1 MGFLISDMSIPYNAK
16 LGLLQGSNYVSLDY
30 TKLGNKNVKEF
41 NFNSENKV
49 WYKVND
55 WSRLAQNRIS
65 EYLPH
70 PIEVNNE
77 EAMFLMG
84 GYLHGLDSDTTV
96 PEFDYTL
103 SDNLMSDLLA
113 YSLILLIN
121 GDLSSAYA
129 TLQTW
134 LFLGSI
140 FENDHAKTTS
150 SFLTEQKDIIE
161 FTL

>member
-1 MGFLISDMSIPYNAK
+1 MSIPQNVK
-16 LGLLQGSNYVSLDY
+16 LSLLQGSNYISLDF
-30 TKLGNKNVKEF
+30 TKIGNKNVKEF

-55 WSRLAQNRIS
+55 WSKLAQNRIS
-65 EYLPH
+65 ENLPH

-77 EAMFLMG
+77 ESMFLMG

-96 PEFDYTL
+96 PEFDYIL

-113 YSLILLIN
+113 YSLVLLVN

-129 TLQTW
+129 ALQTW

-140 FENDHAKTTS
+140 FENDHARTTS

>member
-1 MGFLISDMSIPYNAK
+1 MGFLISDMSIPQNVK
-16 LGLLQGSNYVSLDY
+16 LSLLQGSNYISLDF
-30 TKLGNKNVKEF
+30 TKIGNKNVKEF

-55 WSRLAQNRIS
+55 WSKLAQNRIS
-65 EYLPH
+65 ENLPH

-77 EAMFLMG
+77 ESMFLMG

-96 PEFDYTL
+96 PEFDYIL

-113 YSLILLIN
+113 YSLVLLVN

-140 FENDHAKTTS
+140 FENDHARTTS

>member
-30 TKLGNKNVKEF
+30 TKIGNKNVKEF
-41 NFNSENKV
+41 NFNSENKL

-55 WSRLAQNRIS
+55 WSRLAQNRLS
-65 EYLPH
+65 EYLH
-70 PIEVNNE
+70 QPIEVTNE
-77 EAMFLMG
+77 QSMFLIG
-84 GYLHGLDSDTTV
+84 GFLHGLDSDTTV

-134 LFLGSI
+134 
-140 FENDHAKTTS
+140 
-150 SFLTEQKDIIE
+150 
-161 FTL
+161 

>member
-1 MGFLISDMSIPYNAK
+1 
-16 LGLLQGSNYVSLDY
+16 
-30 TKLGNKNVKEF
+30 
-41 NFNSENKV
+41 
-49 WYKVND
+49 
-55 WSRLAQNRIS
+55 
-65 EYLPH
+65 
-70 PIEVNNE
+70 
-77 EAMFLMG
+77 
-84 GYLHGLDSDTTV
+84 LDSDTTV